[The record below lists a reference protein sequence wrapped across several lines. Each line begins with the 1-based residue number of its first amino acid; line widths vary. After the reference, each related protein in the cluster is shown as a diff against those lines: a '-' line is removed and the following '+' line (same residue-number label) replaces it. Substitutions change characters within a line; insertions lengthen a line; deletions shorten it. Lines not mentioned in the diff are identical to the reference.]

1 MIYVNNNDI
10 ILVDLRIYIFFEEW
24 AYPTLSYYVLVKV
37 NILEDLC
44 MSKKKIE
51 GIVTELAQ
59 EIVEKYSFELVD
71 VEFVKEGMAWY
82 LRVYIDK
89 PQGITIDDCQIV
101 SQELDKVLDEKDP
114 ISQSYILEVSSPGLD
129 RPLKKDR
136 DFERYKGETVEVKL
150 FQPIDKVKVFVGE
163 LEGLIDN
170 KIRIRQNGSQIL
182 EFDRD
187 KVALVK
193 RVVKF

>member
-1 MIYVNNNDI
+1 
-10 ILVDLRIYIFFEEW
+10 
-24 AYPTLSYYVLVKV
+24 
-37 NILEDLC
+37 